1 MKLDLNDEGL
11 FSTTHPTETLRL
23 ALGNDRNGAK
33 PEAVH
38 LEHELPLSAD
48 SGHPPDEGP

>member
-23 ALGNDRNGAK
+23 ALAADLQQSFRST
-33 PEAVH
+33 PEAVIGVR
-38 LEHELPLSAD
+38 LF
-48 SGHPPDEGP
+48 